1 MSRGAALA
9 DASRSRFADGA
20 GFRVDRRTSGA
31 VPVWQTDRELS
42 GTGAVR
48 RIERRSATV
57 GTHHEARQFTV
68 AFPAGVAGSIP
79 ARSTKSPN
87 NLDGA
92 RPCSHDVGFMV
103 CVSCFAS

>member
-57 GTHHEARQFTV
+57 GTHHQAGEFVV
-68 AFPAGVAGSIP
+68 AVPAGRSGADHGAQRSGVAQ
-79 ARSTKSPN
+79 
-87 NLDGA
+87 
-92 RPCSHDVGFMV
+92 
-103 CVSCFAS
+103 